1 MQLFGYPILTYFD
14 PYILLIWDLLVKALF
29 LTDVVQHVLISRRA
43 TRPIQCVVQADESL
57 IKLELVGGLNCRNGR
72 VLGVCFNWSRVSF
85 ATKYSHN
92 LFLICLK
99 VVRVTW
105 FAIVSGCLAALARIQ
120 SHLPDAGD
128 SWLKA
133 SSIGQ
138 NHLLG
143 SSLPLFSR
151 DRTLSSLSHSIAA
164 MSFFEPRLKPL
175 PDAFYSEGDA
185 SPVRP
190 EWFVWQ
196 WATPKSSCEN
206 DHDHHFPYSKEHF
219 GEQSHFQSHSGAPQQ
234 RWVAVGPK
242 TDWVHGRSKVL
253 RRIPTWPGYVPYKLL
268 ELVDAGIDLA
278 KPGDPNDV
286 PTMKWVRVG
295 MFWICNGIMG
305 PSGEPFFFTSF
316 DGFDSFGQLGQM
328 ASNGRYFPN
337 LPKSWLMFKWK
348 FHYF

>member
-1 MQLFGYPILTYFD
+1 
-14 PYILLIWDLLVKALF
+14 VKALF
-29 LTDVVQHVLISRRA
+29 LTDVVQRVLISRRA

-57 IKLELVGGLNCRNGR
+57 INLELVGGLNCRNGR

-138 NHLLG
+138 SHLLG

-190 EWFVWQ
+190 EWFV
-196 WATPKSSCEN
+196 
-206 DHDHHFPYSKEHF
+206 
-219 GEQSHFQSHSGAPQQ
+219 
-234 RWVAVGPK
+234 
-242 TDWVHGRSKVL
+242 
-253 RRIPTWPGYVPYKLL
+253 
-268 ELVDAGIDLA
+268 
-278 KPGDPNDV
+278 
-286 PTMKWVRVG
+286 
-295 MFWICNGIMG
+295 
-305 PSGEPFFFTSF
+305 
-316 DGFDSFGQLGQM
+316 
-328 ASNGRYFPN
+328 
-337 LPKSWLMFKWK
+337 
-348 FHYF
+348 

>member
-1 MQLFGYPILTYFD
+1 M
-14 PYILLIWDLLVKALF
+14 KALF
-29 LTDVVQHVLISRRA
+29 LTDVVQRVLISRRA

-57 IKLELVGGLNCRNGR
+57 IKLQLVGGLNCRNGR
-72 VLGVCFNWSRVSF
+72 VLGVCFNWSRISF

-99 VVRVTW
+99 VVRVTC

-138 NHLLG
+138 SHLLG

-190 EWFVWQ
+190 EWSV
-196 WATPKSSCEN
+196 
-206 DHDHHFPYSKEHF
+206 
-219 GEQSHFQSHSGAPQQ
+219 
-234 RWVAVGPK
+234 
-242 TDWVHGRSKVL
+242 
-253 RRIPTWPGYVPYKLL
+253 
-268 ELVDAGIDLA
+268 
-278 KPGDPNDV
+278 
-286 PTMKWVRVG
+286 
-295 MFWICNGIMG
+295 
-305 PSGEPFFFTSF
+305 
-316 DGFDSFGQLGQM
+316 
-328 ASNGRYFPN
+328 
-337 LPKSWLMFKWK
+337 
-348 FHYF
+348 